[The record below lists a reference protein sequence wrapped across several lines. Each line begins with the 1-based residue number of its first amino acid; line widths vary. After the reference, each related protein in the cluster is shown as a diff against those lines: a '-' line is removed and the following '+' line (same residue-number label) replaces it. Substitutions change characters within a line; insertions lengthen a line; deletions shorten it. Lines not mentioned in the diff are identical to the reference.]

1 MVDPQM
7 SATDDRNQVVPA
19 YVYRTRTDKRKV
31 ADNEIFAAINS
42 EDTRFS
48 IPFGLVSRQLDQ
60 SLSGEKFPFFFY
72 IASIDEPRR
81 DNGTLLCSACC
92 SERGREP
99 DEESRLW

>member
-48 IPFGLVSRQLDQ
+48 IPFGLVSRLLDQ

-72 IASIDEPRR
+72 IASIDESPS
-81 DNGTLLCSACC
+81 SA
-92 SERGREP
+92 
-99 DEESRLW
+99 